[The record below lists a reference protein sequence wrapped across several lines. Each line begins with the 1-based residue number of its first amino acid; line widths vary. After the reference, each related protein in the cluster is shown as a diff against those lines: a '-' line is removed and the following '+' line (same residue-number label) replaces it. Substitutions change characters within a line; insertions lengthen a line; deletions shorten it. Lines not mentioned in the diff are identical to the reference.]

1 MKKYFNIS
9 FILLAMLA
17 FTACD
22 DYLDVK
28 PSKSTSLTI
37 ETGEQL
43 KALLNAYNIYY
54 LEKSPWLINAS
65 DDQRC
70 STDWYEI
77 TGSSNC
83 EGYSNESLSYALWD
97 QDLIPKMTD
106 ENWKNEYLKIF
117 YANTIL

>member
-1 MKKYFNIS
+1 MKKYLI
-9 FILLAMLA
+9 

-43 KALLNAYNIYY
+43 NALLNSYTTYY

-70 STDWYEI
+70 DTEWFEI
-77 TGSSNC
+77 TGSSDC
-83 EGYSNESLSYALWD
+83 EGYSTESLSYALWD
-97 QDLIPKMTD
+97 TDIIPKLTD

-117 YANTIL
+117 YANI